1 VPKKESLKRYREKR
15 DFKRTPE
22 PGAGGP
28 AKGKSKQKAKSKAKR
43 ARRPKRAHPR
53 YAVQKHD
60 ARSLHYDLRL
70 EVDDSLASWAVPK
83 GPSTDPAEKRL
94 AMRTEDHPLEYLE
107 FEGVIPEGE
116 YGAGPMIV
124 WDRGVFA
131 NVTEKKGRSI
141 PLADGIEH
149 GHIHI
154 VLAGEKLRGGY
165 ALNRVSKE
173 GERER
178 WILVKTKDDDADP
191 EQDPVSD
198 EPRSV
203 ISGKTIEELADES

>member
-1 VPKKESLKRYREKR
+1 MARKDSLKRYRQKR

-22 PGAGGP
+22 PGGTKK
-28 AKGKSKQKAKSKAKR
+28 KGKAKR
-43 ARRPKRAHPR
+43 KHPR
-53 YAVQKHD
+53 FSVQKHG

-70 EVDDSLASWAVPK
+70 EVDGSLASWAVPK
-83 GPSTDPAEKRL
+83 GPSADPADKRL

-107 FEGVIPEGE
+107 FEGVIPKGE

-131 NVTEKKGRSI
+131 NVTEKKGRAI
-141 PLADGIEH
+141 PLDKGIEH

-165 ALNRVSKE
+165 ALNRVSRE
-173 GERER
+173 DERER
-178 WILVKTKDDDADP
+178 WILVKTKDEEADP
-191 EQDPVSD
+191 KRDPVSA

-203 ISGKTIEELADES
+203 LSGKTLEEMAEEA

>member
-1 VPKKESLKRYREKR
+1 VARKEPLKRYRRKR
-15 DFKRTPE
+15 DFERTPE
-22 PGAGGP
+22 PSG
-28 AKGKSKQKAKSKAKR
+28 KAKR
-43 ARRPKRAHPR
+43 AARGKGKAKGRTKTAREPRRKHPR
-53 YAVQKHD
+53 FAIQKHG

-70 EVDDSLASWAVPK
+70 EVGDALASWAVPK
-83 GPSTDPAEKRL
+83 GPSTDPADKRL
-94 AMRTEDHPLEYLE
+94 AMRTEEHPLEYLE
-107 FEGVIPEGE
+107 FEGVIPKGE

-141 PLADGIEH
+141 GLAEGIEH

-165 ALNRVSKE
+165 ALNRVSRE
-173 GERER
+173 NERER
-178 WILVKTKDDDADP
+178 WILVKTKDEEADS
-191 EQDPVSD
+191 ERDPVGS

-203 ISGKTIEELADES
+203 ISGKTLEELAADA